1 MTQNKERKI
10 GGGISKDQR
19 ILQNL
24 ARNQATS
31 TLNCMKKKRY
41 APCIWPTM
49 VWCSFEISA
58 SKHHLLTL
66 LALYFLLLVD
76 TFKVHVYVLPL
87 FHITQNKEKL
97 NIIFS
102 SWRIKGYF
110 RLEPCLGLI
119 LLTPTNHKWM
129 QQNI

>member
-24 ARNQATS
+24 ARNQVTS
-31 TLNCMKKKRY
+31 TLNGIKKKKGMLLVSGQL
-41 APCIWPTM
+41 WFD
-49 VWCSFEISA
+49 VVLKVQHL
-58 SKHHLLTL
+58 KHHLLTL

-87 FHITQNKEKL
+87 LPVHITHK
-97 NIIFS
+97 
-102 SWRIKGYF
+102 IKK
-110 RLEPCLGLI
+110 
-119 LLTPTNHKWM
+119 N
-129 QQNI
+129 